1 MRKYE
6 RVSLID
12 MSEREYWAF
21 VSEGPEVFV
30 GQATLARVESFLI
43 GYDAHAR
50 RHGGP
55 GLDGWRDWLVA
66 RRGRECQHAW
76 MGQVRHI
83 ALPDESWDHW
93 ELSPEQE
100 ERVITVLFALLD
112 EFLAER
118 AEEPPR
124 SDLSA

>member
-1 MRKYE
+1 
-6 RVSLID
+6 

-21 VSEGPEVFV
+21 VSESPEVFV

-76 MGQVRHI
+76 MGLVRHI
-83 ALPDESWDHW
+83 ALPDEGWDHW
-93 ELSPEQE
+93 QLSPEQE

-118 AEEPPR
+118 AEQSFTP
-124 SDLSA
+124 DLSA